1 MRPTLEK
8 IKNTGIDRINIIY
21 RILCQFCTF
30 CPKCL
35 NHISSLKSRLP
46 SSESGSILV
55 VALWTLFFL
64 ASIAIAIAAQV
75 AGSINAAAK
84 LKDDTISRYAA
95 KAGMDRVIME
105 VMCDTNEF
113 DGVNDRWS
121 DSPILFK
128 DQLLDKGVYMVCSPV
143 VNDRSGTVVTN
154 YGVGSEEGRV
164 NLSKATRDQIRF
176 IIERAAAVDT
186 ITAAGIADCVLD
198 WRDADDEVLTA
209 GAENGY
215 YQAQKKPYSCR
226 NGYLKSIDELRLVK
240 GVTDEIFGKVERYV
254 TVYGTG
260 KINLNAAE
268 PVVLKALMQSA
279 GSVNVAAMDSLT
291 DKILSYRA
299 GGMSFSGANAAGIAG
314 MLGEHAK
321 LTPDEAAI
329 FAGIMKDVAVKSTCV
344 RGKAYGRPKSG
355 QTWLACIEFVYSRK
369 ENRIVY
375 WRE

>member
-1 MRPTLEK
+1 MR
-8 IKNTGIDRINIIY
+8 KN
-21 RILCQFCTF
+21 
-30 CPKCL
+30 
-35 NHISSLKSRLP
+35 
-46 SSESGSILV
+46 GSILV

-105 VMCDTNEF
+105 VLCDTNEF
-113 DGVNDRWS
+113 DGLNESWN

-128 DQLLDKGVYMVCSPV
+128 DQLLDKGIYMVCSPV
-143 VNDRSGTVVTN
+143 VIDRSGTVVTN
-154 YGVGSEEGRV
+154 YGVVSEEGRI
-164 NLSKATRDQIRF
+164 NLNKATKEQLRAL
-176 IIERAAAVDT
+176 IEKAAAVDT
-186 ITAAGIADCVLD
+186 VMAAGIADCVLD
-198 WRDADDEVLTA
+198 WRDGDDEVLTA

-215 YQAQKKPYSCR
+215 YHAQKKPYTCR
-226 NGYLKSIDELRLVK
+226 NGYLKSVEEFRLIK
-240 GVTDEIFGKVERYV
+240 GVTDEIYRKTCSYV

-279 GSVNVAAMDSLT
+279 GSDNAPAMDALT

-299 GGMSFSGANAAGIAG
+299 SGLRFSGANAAGIAG
-314 MLGEHAK
+314 MLGAHAK
-321 LTPDEAAI
+321 LSPDEAAI
-329 FAGIMKDVAVKSTCV
+329 FAGIMKDIAVKSTCF
-344 RGKAYGRPKSG
+344 RGKAYGKPKSG
-355 QTWLACIEFVYSRK
+355 KVWLSCIEFVFSRK